1 VLIRRLRQ
9 GEGAECEKVM
19 RSLPGWFGIE
29 EAILDYARSTESMET
44 YVAESGGAVVGFVTL
59 NQRSSATAEIHVMA
73 LRPEFHGQGVG
84 RRLVE
89 HVERV
94 LADRPIEFLEVKT
107 VGPSLPNAE
116 YERTR
121 GFYEHVGFR
130 PLEENDLWGED
141 SPCLIMV
148 KHLVRGSAGQVA
160 GSPAVRTPG
169 LEQRV

>member
-1 VLIRRLRQ
+1 
-9 GEGAECEKVM
+9 
-19 RSLPGWFGIE
+19 
-29 EAILDYARSTESMET
+29 
-44 YVAESGGAVVGFVTL
+44 
-59 NQRSSATAEIHVMA
+59 MA
-73 LRPEFHGQGVG
+73 LRPEFHGHGVG